1 MDERGPDTPGGGK
14 NGWGVDAVVWIAVVA
29 VMIGLAGGIAWVA
42 SNTRFE
48 LPEVTFTD
56 QVEEVTLIEPVPPV
70 AQPRRDASPA
80 PSPEPK
86 ETLGPNG
93 EVLRRPVWVRQ
104 PMPYFPE
111 MAMRRGIERGAVMLR
126 CETLATG
133 EFGAGEVV
141 SETPPGAG
149 FAEVALASMRE
160 ARVKPYSIDG
170 FETDSSIQFTI
181 RFEMAPEP

>member
-1 MDERGPDTPGGGK
+1 MGNRGPETPGGAKKGR
-14 NGWGVDAVVWIAVVA
+14 GVDAVVWIAVVA
-29 VMIGLAGGIAWVA
+29 AMIGLAGGVAWLA

-48 LPEVTFTD
+48 LPEITFTD
-56 QVEEVTLIEPVPPV
+56 QVKDVTLIEPVPPV
-70 AQPRRDASPA
+70 AQPPMDAAPA
-80 PSPEPK
+80 PPPEPK
-86 ETLGPNG
+86 TTLGPNG
-93 EVLRRPVWVRQ
+93 EVVRRPVWVRQ
-104 PMPYFPE
+104 PMPDFPE

-133 EFGAGEVV
+133 EFGACEVV

-149 FAEVALASMRE
+149 FAEVALASTRE

-181 RFEMAPEP
+181 RFETAPEP